1 MDIYKKQT
9 LSETFSVYFDRRMIR
24 ILLLGII
31 SGFPWVLIGS
41 SLSLW
46 LKEDG
51 LSRSTIGWA
60 GLIFA
65 VYAINYL
72 WAPIIDRIRIPWL
85 TNKIGH
91 RRGWIVTMQFIIL
104 VSLVC
109 WSTIDPTAN
118 LGVVIAIG
126 LIIAIAS
133 ATQDITVD
141 ALRIEQIR
149 ENEGMSMQ
157 AGAAMAVVGWWTG
170 YKLGGVVALKFAE
183 LFETGGYLGIKFI
196 SIPIPAIENYWQA
209 TFLVLG
215 IIVIAC
221 NIGLMFVHE
230 SQPTERQIAQRKT
243 DQVIEEKLSSSGK
256 KSYLKIIGGILFIF
270 FIAHFLSKIVAINLF
285 PFLAPKIFY
294 NIIIPVL
301 LGILGFSLLNVDSK
315 WGKRTAAWISGT
327 IGGPFVSF
335 FKRNEISGTESIS
348 TAEKTLLWFLM
359 HFFELS
365 WKFIKKYRIAF
376 LILGFI
382 FLFKIGEAF
391 LGRMSIIFYKE
402 IGFSK
407 GDIALYSK
415 TLGWIT
421 TIVFTLL
428 GGLFAIRSGVVKA
441 MFVSGILMALT
452 NLLFSFLAW
461 YVNVPDLHFTW
472 QYGKIWIWGIT
483 LVIVIGVIIAAV
495 RSILEKFPKSNKR
508 TLGITAVIVIG
519 TLIIVGTRPALDS
532 TEIDSTRLAFAAAV
546 LLDDIAASFA
556 TVAFVAFI
564 SLLVDRT
571 YTATQYALLASIGTL
586 GRTTLAASSG
596 ALVDWLEG
604 AKISFFNLIS
614 FNVENPWIV
623 FFVITTVMVIPSLI
637 LLWFIR
643 NKLKL
648 Q

>member
-1 MDIYKKQT
+1 MEIVKKQT
-9 LSETFSVYFDRRMIR
+9 LSETFSVYLDRRMVR

-60 GLIFA
+60 GLIFG
-65 VYAINYL
+65 VYAINFL
-72 WAPIIDRIRIPWL
+72 WAPVIDRIRIPWL

-91 RRGWIVTMQFIIL
+91 RRGWIVTMQFFIL

-118 LGVVIAIG
+118 LWAVIAIG
-126 LIIAIAS
+126 LVIAIAS

-141 ALRIEQIR
+141 ALRIEQIG

-170 YKLGGVVALKFAE
+170 YKLGGVVALNAAQYFQNA
-183 LFETGGYLGIKFI
+183 G
-196 SIPIPAIENYWQA
+196 IENYWQT
-209 TFLVLG
+209 TFLILG
-215 IIVIAC
+215 VIIIAC

-230 SQPTERQIAQRKT
+230 TQPTERQIAQKQT
-243 DQVIEEKLSSSGK
+243 DQMIEEKLGSSGVIT
-256 KSYLKIIGGILFIF
+256 KII
-270 FIAHFLSKIVAINLF
+270 
-285 PFLAPKIFY
+285 
-294 NIIIPVL
+294 
-301 LGILGFSLLNVDSK
+301 
-315 WGKRTAAWISGT
+315 AWISGA
-327 IGGPFVSF
+327 IAGPIISF
-335 FKRNEISGTESIS
+335 FKRNGF
-348 TAEKTLLWFLM
+348 K
-359 HFFELS
+359 
-365 WKFIKKYRIAF
+365 IAIG
-376 LILGFI
+376 ILGFV

-391 LGRMSIIFYKE
+391 LGRMSIVFYKE
-402 IGFSK
+402 MGFSK

-415 TLGWIT
+415 GIGWIT
-421 TIVFTLL
+421 TVIFTLL

-441 MFVSGILMALT
+441 MFISGILMAAT
-452 NLLFSFLAW
+452 NLLFAALAW
-461 YVNVPDLHFTW
+461 S
-472 QYGKIWIWGIT
+472 GKSE
-483 LVIVIGVIIAAV
+483 LLFAV
-495 RSILEKFPKSNKR
+495 
-508 TLGITAVIVIG
+508 
-519 TLIIVGTRPALDS
+519 
-532 TEIDSTRLAFAAAV
+532 AV
-546 LLDDIAASFA
+546 LLDDIAAAFA

-596 ALVDWLEG
+596 ELVDWLNG
-604 AKISFFNLIS
+604 DWGI
-614 FNVENPWIV
+614 

-643 NKLKL
+643 NKLKI

>member
-1 MDIYKKQT
+1 MEIVKKQT
-9 LSETFSVYFDRRMIR
+9 LSETFSVYFDRRMVR

-60 GLIFA
+60 GLIFG

-109 WSTIDPTAN
+109 WSVVDPTAN
-118 LGVVIAIG
+118 LALVITIG

-141 ALRIEQIR
+141 ALRIEQIG
-149 ENEGMSMQ
+149 ENEGTSMQ

-170 YKLGGVVALKFAE
+170 YKLGGVIALNAAE
-183 LFETGGYLGIKFI
+183 YFQNAGF
-196 SIPIPAIENYWQA
+196 ENYWQV
-209 TFLVLG
+209 TFLILG
-215 IIVIAC
+215 IVIIAC

-230 SQPTERQIAQRKT
+230 LQPTERQEAQRRT
-243 DQVIEEKLSSSGK
+243 DQMIEEKLGASNIAT
-256 KSYLKIIGGILFIF
+256 KS
-270 FIAHFLSKIVAINLF
+270 
-285 PFLAPKIFY
+285 
-294 NIIIPVL
+294 
-301 LGILGFSLLNVDSK
+301 
-315 WGKRTAAWISGT
+315 AAWISGT
-327 IGGPFVSF
+327 IAGPIISF
-335 FKRNEISGTESIS
+335 FKKNGF
-348 TAEKTLLWFLM
+348 K
-359 HFFELS
+359 
-365 WKFIKKYRIAF
+365 IA
-376 LILGFI
+376 LGILGFV

-391 LGRMSIIFYKE
+391 LGRMSIVFYKE

-415 TLGWIT
+415 GIGWIT
-421 TIVFTLL
+421 TVVFTLM

-441 MFVSGILMALT
+441 MFVSGILMAAT
-452 NLLFSFLAW
+452 NLLFAVLYWS
-461 YVNVPDLHFTW
+461 
-472 QYGKIWIWGIT
+472 GKSE
-483 LVIVIGVIIAAV
+483 L
-495 RSILEKFPKSNKR
+495 L
-508 TLGITAVIVIG
+508 
-519 TLIIVGTRPALDS
+519 
-532 TEIDSTRLAFAAAV
+532 FAAAV
-546 LLDDIAASFA
+546 LLDDIAAAFA

-596 ALVDWLEG
+596 ELVDWLNG
-604 AKISFFNLIS
+604 DWGI
-614 FNVENPWIV
+614 

>member
-1 MDIYKKQT
+1 MEVVKKQT
-9 LSETFSVYFDRRMIR
+9 FSETFSVYLDRRMIR

-60 GLIFA
+60 GLIFG

-72 WAPIIDRIRIPWL
+72 WAPIIDKIRIPWL
-85 TNKIGH
+85 TDKIGH

-109 WSTIDPTAN
+109 WSLVDPTAN
-118 LGVVIAIG
+118 LGLVITIG

-141 ALRIEQIR
+141 ALRIEQIG
-149 ENEGMSMQ
+149 ENEGTSMQ

-170 YKLGGVVALKFAE
+170 YKLGGVIALNAAAYFQQAG
-183 LFETGGYLGIKFI
+183 F
-196 SIPIPAIENYWQA
+196 ENYWQI
-209 TFLVLG
+209 TFLILG
-215 IIVIAC
+215 IVIVAC

-230 SQPTERQIAQRKT
+230 PQPTERQIAQKET
-243 DQVIEEKLSSSGK
+243 DQMIEGKLGSSGIVT
-256 KSYLKIIGGILFIF
+256 KSVAWIGGAIAGPVISF
-270 FIAHFLSKIVAINLF
+270 FKRNGFKIA
-285 PFLAPKIFY
+285 
-294 NIIIPVL
+294 
-301 LGILGFSLLNVDSK
+301 LGILGFV
-315 WGKRTAAWISGT
+315 
-327 IGGPFVSF
+327 
-335 FKRNEISGTESIS
+335 
-348 TAEKTLLWFLM
+348 
-359 HFFELS
+359 
-365 WKFIKKYRIAF
+365 
-376 LILGFI
+376 

-391 LGRMSIIFYKE
+391 LGRMSIVFYKE

-415 TLGWIT
+415 GIGWIT
-421 TIVFTLL
+421 TVLFTLL

-441 MFVSGILMALT
+441 MFISGILMAAT
-452 NLLFSFLAW
+452 NLLFAALAW
-461 YVNVPDLHFTW
+461 T
-472 QYGKIWIWGIT
+472 GKSE
-483 LVIVIGVIIAAV
+483 LLFAV
-495 RSILEKFPKSNKR
+495 
-508 TLGITAVIVIG
+508 T
-519 TLIIVGTRPALDS
+519 
-532 TEIDSTRLAFAAAV
+532 V
-546 LLDDIAASFA
+546 LLDDIAAAFA

-596 ALVDWLEG
+596 ELVDWLNG
-604 AKISFFNLIS
+604 DWGI
-614 FNVENPWIV
+614 

>member
-1 MDIYKKQT
+1 MEIVKKQT

-60 GLIFA
+60 GLIFG

-91 RRGWIVTMQFIIL
+91 RRGWIVAMQFIIL

-109 WSTIDPTAN
+109 WSVVEPTTN
-118 LGVVIAIG
+118 LALVITIG

-141 ALRIEQIR
+141 ALRIEQIG
-149 ENEGMSMQ
+149 ENEGTSMQ

-170 YKLGGVVALKFAE
+170 YFQNAGF
-183 LFETGGYLGIKFI
+183 
-196 SIPIPAIENYWQA
+196 ENYWQV
-209 TFLVLG
+209 TFLILG
-215 IIVIAC
+215 IVVIAC

-230 SQPTERQIAQRKT
+230 EQPTERQMAQRQT
-243 DQVIEEKLSSSGK
+243 DQMIEEKLGSSGVFAK
-256 KSYLKIIGGILFIF
+256 
-270 FIAHFLSKIVAINLF
+270 
-285 PFLAPKIFY
+285 
-294 NIIIPVL
+294 
-301 LGILGFSLLNVDSK
+301 
-315 WGKRTAAWISGT
+315 TAAWISGA
-327 IGGPFVSF
+327 IGGPIVSF
-335 FKRNEISGTESIS
+335 FKKNGF
-348 TAEKTLLWFLM
+348 K
-359 HFFELS
+359 
-365 WKFIKKYRIAF
+365 IAIG
-376 LILGFI
+376 ILAFV

-415 TLGWIT
+415 GVGWIT
-421 TIVFTLL
+421 TVVFTLM

-441 MFVSGILMALT
+441 MFVSGILMAAT
-452 NLLFSFLAW
+452 NLLFALLAW
-461 YVNVPDLHFTW
+461 S
-472 QYGKIWIWGIT
+472 GKSEW
-483 LVIVIGVIIAAV
+483 LFAV
-495 RSILEKFPKSNKR
+495 
-508 TLGITAVIVIG
+508 T
-519 TLIIVGTRPALDS
+519 
-532 TEIDSTRLAFAAAV
+532 V
-546 LLDDIAASFA
+546 LLDDIAAAFA

-586 GRTTLAASSG
+586 GRTTLASSSG
-596 ALVDWLEG
+596 AMVDWLNG
-604 AKISFFNLIS
+604 DWGIFFI
-614 FNVENPWIV
+614 
-623 FFVITTVMVIPSLI
+623 ITAIMVIPSLI
-637 LLWFIR
+637 CLWFIR